1 METEDSTSATSVIT
15 LKELIAELG
24 WVVIKDEYN
33 NQLLYGPTAEEANI
47 THSQT
52 VRKMFVQAAKDGFI
66 PERKTQNWQWE
77 QGSDHLQ
84 FAEALVKKY
93 IEEQE
98 NPTITI
104 FIKAITGKTLT
115 LQVKVSDTIA
125 MIKTMIEEKDGYREE
140 QYVSNSN
147 GIKLENDRALSDYNI
162 TNDSQLW
169 ESGRVRG
176 GTHKAT
182 YPPEDSS

>member
-1 METEDSTSATSVIT
+1 MIT

-84 FAEALVKKY
+84 FAKDLVKKY

-98 NPTITI
+98 NPTIQVFVKSI
-104 FIKAITGKTLT
+104 EGKTLT
-115 LQVKVSDTIA
+115 IGGLHANSSTVADLKMAIA
-125 MIKTMIEEKDGYREE
+125 EKQGARDE
-140 QYVSNSN
+140 QYISNAMDQR
-147 GIKLENDRALSDYNI
+147 LEDARTLSDYNI
-162 TNDSQLW
+162 TNGSQLK

-176 GTHKAT
+176 GMQQT
-182 YPPEDSS
+182 PEDTS